1 MRPTGAD
8 GSGGEHMDEVLHE
21 VLHEDDHGTPN
32 EASGAG
38 GGRRRALAVL
48 GVLVAL
54 ALLIALWP
62 SGSDPDGA
70 GADAAD
76 SAPAGVPVVYEVRAG
91 QTVRSVGDELAEL
104 DVVGSTLRFRRVAE
118 EAGLAAVLR
127 PGRFELTT
135 GLSAE
140 DVVALL
146 AAGPVEGVRRP
157 TVRVQV
163 IEGLL
168 LTDTLASIA
177 EQLAHVT
184 LEELEDVIIATR
196 ESGEG
201 ALTLPDW
208 WPDLTAAPDDVDLL
222 EGVLWPQT
230 YDVFADA
237 TPRDVLQRLVD
248 ETTRE
253 MARVAEGDVEVLGAL
268 RTRHELMT
276 IASLVERETNVDS
289 ERPLVSGVI
298 HGRLADRMRLEIDAT
313 LSYAKGDLTAIPL
326 DVDRQSANPYNTYR
340 IAALPPGPISGVG
353 RASLEAAAQSEETRF
368 RFYVL
373 APPCDG
379 SHVFAITFAEHA
391 RNVAAFRAARD
402 AGACG

>member
-1 MRPTGAD
+1 
-8 GSGGEHMDEVLHE
+8 MDEVVH
-21 VLHEDDHGTPN
+21 VGR
-32 EASGAG
+32 
-38 GGRRRALAVL
+38 GRRRAMLVLGGLFALAVL
-48 GVLVAL
+48 L
-54 ALLIALWP
+54 ALWP
-62 SGSDPDGA
+62 SGSDPDGS
-70 GADAAD
+70 G
-76 SAPAGVPVVYEVRAG
+76 SAPSGTPVVYEVRSG
-91 QTVRSVGDELAEL
+91 QSVRSVGDDLAAL
-104 DVVGSTLRFRRVAE
+104 DVIGSTLRFRRVAD
-118 EAGLAAVLR
+118 EAGLAGVLR

-135 GLSAE
+135 GMSAE
-140 DVVALL
+140 DAVALL

-168 LTDTLASIA
+168 LADTLASVA
-177 EQLAHVT
+177 EQLDHVT
-184 LEELEDVIIATR
+184 LEELEDVIAATR
-196 ESGEG
+196 EGGEG

-208 WPDLTAAPDDVDLL
+208 WPDVTAAPEDVDLL

-230 YDVFADA
+230 YDVFTDV
-237 TPRDVLQRLVD
+237 TPRAVLQRLVD
-248 ETTRE
+248 ETARE
-253 MARVAEGDVEVLGAL
+253 MARVADGDVEILGTA

-326 DVDRQSANPYNTYR
+326 DVDRQSASPYNTYR

-353 RASLEAAAQSEETRF
+353 RASLEAAVEPEETSF

-379 SHVFAITFAEHA
+379 SHVFAVTFAEHT

-402 AGACG
+402 AGACR